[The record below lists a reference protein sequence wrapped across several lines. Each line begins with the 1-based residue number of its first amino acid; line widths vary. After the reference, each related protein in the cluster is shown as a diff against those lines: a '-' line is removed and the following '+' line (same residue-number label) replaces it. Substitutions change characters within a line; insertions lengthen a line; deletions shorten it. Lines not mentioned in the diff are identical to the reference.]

1 MLNKIQAKL
10 LLSASKMIDTKG
22 ILIYS
27 VCSLEP
33 EEGKNIIEKF
43 INNNQ
48 KFKIIPIKPN
58 EIDIPS
64 NVITKEGFVQTFP
77 FLWSE
82 KGGMDGFFIARLMKS
97 Y

>member
-1 MLNKIQAKL
+1 MRKTEVRKKL
-10 LLSASKMIDTKG
+10 QKEFSID
-22 ILIYS
+22 IPYS
-27 VCSLEP
+27 EIDDSI
-33 EEGKNIIEKF
+33 KNNIALGV
-43 INNNQ
+43 
-48 KFKIIPIKPN
+48 KPN